1 MKQVNFTEFFL
12 NYFYNEYFFH
22 HYAGMGSYVAPKK
35 RKMETMI
42 PKGMEEQEDITEEV
56 ERKSKRATVQAH
68 SGINNYSSIPS
79 FDSVCQSSLPT

>member
-1 MKQVNFTEFFL
+1 M
-12 NYFYNEYFFH
+12 NYIYNEYFFH

-56 ERKSKRATVQAH
+56 ETEAKKVKTEA
-68 SGINNYSSIPS
+68 
-79 FDSVCQSSLPT
+79 